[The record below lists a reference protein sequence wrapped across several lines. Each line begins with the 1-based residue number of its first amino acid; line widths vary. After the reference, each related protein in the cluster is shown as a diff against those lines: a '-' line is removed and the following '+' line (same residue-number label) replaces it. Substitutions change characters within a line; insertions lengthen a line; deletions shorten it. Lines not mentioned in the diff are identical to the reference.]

1 MQTTLEHIQ
10 AKLDELNIESG
21 YEIDYVSGGGELG
34 KLTWNIGT
42 YYLSKNDVGYQIEQ
56 IASKNGGAI
65 DISFRGTKKEIYHC
79 LKVVN
84 EVLYQNKRNKKGG
97 K

>member
-1 MQTTLEHIQ
+1 M
-10 AKLDELNIESG
+10 KSG
-21 YEIDYVSGGGELG
+21 YRLVVANRNPT
-34 KLTWNIGT
+34 KRKFTWNIGT
-42 YYLSKNDVGYQIEQ
+42 YYLNKNDVGYQIEQ
-56 IASKNGGAI
+56 ITSENGGAR

>member
-1 MQTTLEHIQ
+1 MRITEKDIRS
-10 AKLDELNIESG
+10 ELIDLNLNSG
-21 YEIDYVSGGGELG
+21 YELIEASWNPSRK

-42 YYLSKNDVGYQIEQ
+42 YYLNKNDVGYQIEQ
-56 IASKNGGAI
+56 VVSENGGAR

>member
-1 MQTTLEHIQ
+1 MRITLTDIRMELI
-10 AKLDELNIESG
+10 ELNLKCG
-21 YEIDYVSGGGELG
+21 YRLVEANWNPTKR

-42 YYLSKNDVGYQIEQ
+42 YYLNKNAVGYQIEQ
-56 IASKNGGAI
+56 VASENGGDR

>member
-1 MQTTLEHIQ
+1 MRITLTDIRMELI
-10 AKLDELNIESG
+10 ELNLKSG
-21 YEIDYVSGGGELG
+21 YRFVEANWNPTKR
-34 KLTWNIGT
+34 KLTCNIGT
-42 YYLSKNDVGYQIEQ
+42 YYLNKNDVGYQIEQ
-56 IASKNGGAI
+56 IVSESGGAR

-84 EVLYQNKRNKKGG
+84 EVLYQNKRNQKGG